1 MAFEL
6 PFSEAANEKAMKENK
21 NINVQELEK
30 LKKKTTEPLT
40 MDHIFFPLGLWLAGL
55 LLSALFLLAEMIGH
69 RIGKS
74 KTDVS
79 TVSEVKDR
87 ARIEFQEDFK
97 ELEVSSMPGHE

>member
-6 PFSEAANEKAMKENK
+6 PFSEAANEKAMKKNK

-79 TVSEVKDR
+79 KVSEVKDR
-87 ARIEFQEDFK
+87 APIEFQEDFK
-97 ELEVSSMPGHE
+97 ELEASSMPDGE